1 MVREFPFDIERE
13 LSGAS
18 AGRTVTS
25 IVHYSY
31 ECSGLGYGLG
41 ARGMAY
47 LVSQTSPDVL
57 LRDFH
62 PIVESLGFDEAFAQT
77 FGQSI
82 DEFDAEFMEFF
93 AKSSESEKLAM
104 LPPPYSTRTHQRVS
118 ER

>member
-25 IVHYSY
+25 IVDYSY

-62 PIVESLGFDEAFAQT
+62 PIVESLGFDEAFAQPINTRSLIWPVVPISVSSKDT
-77 FGQSI
+77 FL
-82 DEFDAEFMEFF
+82 
-93 AKSSESEKLAM
+93 SSLQFCRAD
-104 LPPPYSTRTHQRVS
+104 YSHALVVVVVG
-118 ER
+118 